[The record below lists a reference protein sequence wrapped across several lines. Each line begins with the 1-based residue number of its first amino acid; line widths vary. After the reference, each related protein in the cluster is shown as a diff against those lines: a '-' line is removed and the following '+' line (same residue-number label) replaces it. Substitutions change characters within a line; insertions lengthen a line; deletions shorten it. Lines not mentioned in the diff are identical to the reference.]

1 MGISRIF
8 GEFLRAG
15 AGSSQHGLRRREIGL
30 PDSSAALSV
39 VRGTTSPWPDRATSF
54 RTTSSVTSYRPSAAG
69 SLCRRRAALTAT
81 PTPIPAGK
89 SLRSGAAAATATWNG
104 AAIAA
109 RSFTRPSQGRIAESA
124 TEAPSRCGRTSKGA
138 HQTSERQ
145 RWRGLSS
152 CTANVHV
159 TAWVTKSHM

>member
-104 AAIAA
+104 DAIAA
-109 RSFTRPSQGRIAESA
+109 QHFTHRSRDRTAGSA
-124 TEAPSRCGRTSKGA
+124 IEAPSPYGKTNNA
-138 HQTSERQ
+138 DNQTTGE
-145 RWRGLSS
+145 
-152 CTANVHV
+152 
-159 TAWVTKSHM
+159 